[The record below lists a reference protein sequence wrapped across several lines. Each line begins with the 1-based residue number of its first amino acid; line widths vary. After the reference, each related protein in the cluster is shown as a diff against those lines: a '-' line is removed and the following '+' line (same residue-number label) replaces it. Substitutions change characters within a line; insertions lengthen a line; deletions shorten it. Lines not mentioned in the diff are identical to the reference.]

1 MGGVFYQMGETLPGE
16 LLGEDD
22 LLLWTSRLMRANE
35 LNPDPNTSAVIATSA
50 LLGLSARQRTGQGQQ
65 IMVDMFGAN
74 AYANADD
81 FVRYPGK
88 EARPLPDADLYGL
101 SAGYRLY
108 ECLNDTWVF
117 LALVTSVDRESF
129 IDCLREMNISNIT
142 AADLDRNDGL
152 TAEQLTKMFLMH
164 SADDWMRLCVDKGVS
179 CVRADHLTPAH
190 FWSSPQNPHKVPTL
204 DASLGAYHRHAPL
217 IEFDETPYHAGA
229 APLMG
234 QHTRE
239 VLLELGRTQ
248 TEIEALI
255 EQGAISAR

>member
-1 MGGVFYQMGETLPGE
+1 
-16 LLGEDD
+16 
-22 LLLWTSRLMRANE
+22 
-35 LNPDPNTSAVIATSA
+35 
-50 LLGLSARQRTGQGQQ
+50 
-65 IMVDMFGAN
+65 MVDMFGAN

-81 FVRYPGK
+81 FVRYPDK
-88 EARPLPDADLYGL
+88 EARPLPDAGLHGL

-108 ECLNDTWVF
+108 ECLNNTWVF
-117 LALVTSVDRESF
+117 LALVTNTDRETF
-129 IDCLREMNISNIT
+129 IQCLLEMNINDIT
-142 AADLDRNDGL
+142 AADLGRNDDL
-152 TAEQLTKMFLMH
+152 TAEQLSKAFLLH
-164 SADDWMRLCVDKGVS
+164 GADDWMRLCVDKGVS
-179 CVRADHLTPAH
+179 CVRADHLTPAQ
-190 FWSSPQNPHKVPTL
+190 FWSSSQNPHKVPAL

-248 TEIEALI
+248 AEITMLI